1 MFELIAVVL
10 LEGDCHFA
18 IMGGDAHGVEKSEAV
33 RSDGLSGFRP
43 SSFCSRHNVNV
54 PPPQKM
60 GGTNESDSEP
70 YPFSSG
76 RPARFDC
83 LRKG

>member
-33 RSDGLSGFRP
+33 RSDGLSGFC
-43 SSFCSRHNVNV
+43 SSEQFLF
-54 PPPQKM
+54 PPQRECSSPPKN
-60 GGTNESDSEP
+60 GRNE
-70 YPFSSG
+70 
-76 RPARFDC
+76 
-83 LRKG
+83 